1 MPALRLACGPQG
13 TLKAADLPHSRIEL
27 LGDCCCRPPALQLPP
42 ELVLMEEGRLSMD
55 DMLACIHRHAEQDRE
70 LAVQLKQQ
78 EALPGKQPQRRP
90 GAKQGP
96 RLKRAA
102 YHTLVKCPA

>member
-1 MPALRLACGPQG
+1 
-13 TLKAADLPHSRIEL
+13 
-27 LGDCCCRPPALQLPP
+27 
-42 ELVLMEEGRLSMD
+42 MD

-78 EALPGKQPQRRP
+78 QAGPGRQPQRRP

-102 YHTLVKCPA
+102 IHTLVKCPA